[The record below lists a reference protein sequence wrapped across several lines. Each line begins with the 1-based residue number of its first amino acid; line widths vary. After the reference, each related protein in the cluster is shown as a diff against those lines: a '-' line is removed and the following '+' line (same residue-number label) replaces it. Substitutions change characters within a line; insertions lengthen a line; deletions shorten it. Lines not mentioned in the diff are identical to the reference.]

1 MPIITDPSDFESV
14 RQRTLQLA
22 EQAAH
27 FGIWELDLATNII
40 TLSAGAATMS
50 GLPPEFCQV
59 EVSVMEAIIHPDDR
73 AGVRAKQVQSIHQRE
88 IYQTEFR
95 VREPDGVV
103 RWRRSQGRVE
113 FDDETPVRIAG
124 AIIDITEEKALL
136 EKLRESA
143 DRIRLAEQAAQFG
156 IWEADT
162 ATDTM
167 TISEGMKALLRLPA
181 DAPLKMSL
189 SDWNN
194 REFPARVRDGSHW

>member
-1 MPIITDPSDFESV
+1 MPILKNPNDFESV
-14 RQRTLQLA
+14 RQRTLRLA

-40 TLSAGAATMS
+40 TLSAGAASMS
-50 GLPPEFCQV
+50 GLPPEFCRMD
-59 EVSVMEAIIHPDDR
+59 VSVVEAIIHPDDR
-73 AGVRAKQVQSIHQRE
+73 AGVLAKQVQSISIQDRE

-95 VREPDGVV
+95 VVQPDGVV

-124 AIIDITEEKALL
+124 AIIDITEEKAMI

-156 IWEADT
+156 IWEANT
-162 ATDTM
+162 AAGTM
-167 TISEGMKALLRLPA
+167 TISE
-181 DAPLKMSL
+181 
-189 SDWNN
+189 
-194 REFPARVRDGSHW
+194 